1 MSSAREITSSG
12 TSSAIEAEGIESVF
26 SWASSSMIESCVA
39 DLFLAASPEAIMD
52 SGIDS
57 SKPPDS

>member
-1 MSSAREITSSG
+1 MSSALEMTSSG
-12 TSSAIEAEGIESVF
+12 MSSAIEADGIESVF
-26 SWASSSMIESCVA
+26 SWTWSSMIDSWIE
-39 DLFLAASPEAIMD
+39 DFFPASPEAKMD